1 MKTMRV
7 WSNPSLIVI
16 LTATLYLGIILSL
29 HYWDLLAFVL
39 PGTRFTTDNPLGSE
53 GYDGQF
59 VYQIALRPT
68 EAMAYLDVPAYRYQ
82 RIFYPLL
89 ARWLALAQPALI
101 PWTLPLIN
109 LAALGIG
116 TGLAGRLLERSGT
129 SPWFALPVGLFA
141 GQLLALRVDLPEP
154 LALALAL
161 GGGLIIE
168 QTQQVPP
175 TLSVTARARTIH
187 WSGLVAGAAL
197 FALSALTKETML
209 LTAAGYGLYLGLAR
223 GWRPALLLS
232 VIAAGPF
239 LLWQGVLWL
248 WLGQPGIGSGG
259 AGATPFEL
267 IPFSGL
273 LRTAEAGWKVFAL
286 FALIMLPLAVL
297 PSLWSLWASV
307 RDICRH
313 QWHPRT
319 FALLANAFVIPF
331 LPFSTFRE
339 PLAMLRFL
347 SPLVAMV
354 VLFGGAKRSRRVLMY
369 SLLWLAS
376 AVFLLKDV
384 S

>member
-1 MKTMRV
+1 MCI

-16 LTATLYLGIILSL
+16 LTATLYLGIIMSL
-29 HYWDLLAFVL
+29 HNWDPLAFVL
-39 PGTRFTTDNPLGSE
+39 EGTRFTTGAPLDSE

-168 QTQQVPP
+168 QTQRVPP
-175 TLSVTARARTIH
+175 TLSHRSR
-187 WSGLVAGAAL
+187 S
-197 FALSALTKETML
+197 S
-209 LTAAGYGLYLGLAR
+209 Y
-223 GWRPALLLS
+223 
-232 VIAAGPF
+232 
-239 LLWQGVLWL
+239 
-248 WLGQPGIGSGG
+248 
-259 AGATPFEL
+259 
-267 IPFSGL
+267 
-273 LRTAEAGWKVFAL
+273 
-286 FALIMLPLAVL
+286 
-297 PSLWSLWASV
+297 
-307 RDICRH
+307 
-313 QWHPRT
+313 
-319 FALLANAFVIPF
+319 
-331 LPFSTFRE
+331 
-339 PLAMLRFL
+339 
-347 SPLVAMV
+347 PLVRTRCRCRPFCV
-354 VLFGGAKRSRRVLMY
+354 ECP
-369 SLLWLAS
+369 
-376 AVFLLKDV
+376 D
-384 S
+384 